1 MRARLA
7 LSVSGQAHEHREI
20 LLRDKPAAMLAA
32 SPKATVPVLV
42 LPDGQVIDESLD
54 IMLWALR
61 QNDPQNW
68 LEPNQA
74 DMRAV
79 IAQCDGPFK
88 QALDAYKYARDPKAQ
103 EPPRA
108 LAADF
113 IAQLERRLTADA
125 FLFGKSLALADA
137 AILPFVRQFAA
148 VEPARFARQPWPR
161 VQRWLADI
169 TNSVR
174 FENIMQK
181 HEIWRKSE

>member
-7 LSVSGQAHEHREI
+7 FSVSGQAHEHREI

-148 VEPARFARQPWPR
+148 VEPARFARQPWPQ